1 MSMNEIIKLLAIK
14 RKIIQFR
21 VALTRH
27 LSTEE
32 LRSSSQAGISGLK
45 FLPSGPEI
53 NRKVSLEMYSMN
65 MEIIRR
71 DWYDNVNYTGKHD

>member
-32 LRSSSQAGISGLK
+32 LRSSNQAGISGLK
-45 FLPSGPEI
+45 FLPSGPE
-53 NRKVSLEMYSMN
+53 NRKVSLEMYSTDM
-65 MEIIRR
+65 
-71 DWYDNVNYTGKHD
+71 

>member
-32 LRSSSQAGISGLK
+32 LRSSNQAGISGLK
-45 FLPSGPEI
+45 FLPSGPE
-53 NRKVSLEMYSMN
+53 NRKVSLEMYSIN

-71 DWYDNVNYTGKHD
+71 DWFDNINYTGKHD